1 MYILIL
7 NNSYLK
13 IIIIDNKK
21 EIYIKKRRFPALKY
35 FISFNRKIDEKYQ
48 ACCDGWVSSV
58 NGSLTCDIRKHAQ
71 YTNL

>member
-21 EIYIKKRRFPALKY
+21 EIYKKKRRFPALKY